1 MRRKN
6 MDSIQIE
13 RLDHHGIVAGIIDEL
28 KIVEIIDGQ
37 IEADDQE
44 EVSTGEAVKAMII
57 NGLGFSNRPLVLTP
71 QFFENLPMGAL
82 FREDVKASHFNRYKL
97 GRSLDKVFDYGCE
110 LLFSVVAAFGCRQEK
125 VDQRFNSLDSTS
137 FSLSGDYS
145 IEEDKHTI
153 NITHGH
159 SKDHRPDLKQMMLEL
174 MVSQDGGVP
183 FVSKSWDGN
192 GSDNVIFEQR
202 AAALIDEF
210 KASEAPRYLVGDSKL
225 YHKKAKETLSQIPF
239 ITRIPGSL
247 KLEQDVIDQALSD
260 PLQWIDLGDGNRY
273 QRFDLCH
280 YEMEQRWIVIHSQA
294 ALSRA
299 KSTLERRQKKENLQI
314 EKALFHLQAQRFES
328 ETDGQKSLDELTKTW
343 KLHQVDD
350 VSLIPHKHHAKKGR
364 PRAQAQATGVTWQI
378 QATFSVDEDVIE
390 SQSQHKAC
398 FVLGTTIKNDE
409 LTDIDIFHG
418 YKSQSNVEGGFRF
431 LKDPLFFV
439 SSLFLKKPSRIE
451 ALLMIMTLSLFVY
464 SIAQRR
470 IRATLKAQ
478 NETIPNQINQ
488 PVQRPTLRWIF
499 QLFEG
504 INFITLTLDNTIK
517 ITVDRLSDLR
527 QKILR
532 LLGPTVCRIYQ
543 ISAEGG

>member
-1 MRRKN
+1 ME
-6 MDSIQIE
+6 SIQIE

-71 QFFENLPMGAL
+71 QFFDNLPMSAL
-82 FREDVKASHFNRYKL
+82 FREGVKASHFNRYKL
-97 GRSLDKVFDYGCE
+97 GRSLDKVFGYGCE
-110 LLFSVVAAFGCRQEK
+110 ILFSTIAAFGCRQEK

-137 FSLSGDYS
+137 FSLNGDYL
-145 IEEDKHTI
+145 IEEDKSAI
-153 NITHGH
+153 KITHGH
-159 SKDHRPDLKQMMLEL
+159 SKDHRPDLKQVMLEL

-192 GSDNVIFEQR
+192 GSDNVIFEKR

-225 YHKKAKETLSQIPF
+225 YHKKAKETLAQIPF

-247 KLEQDVIDQALSD
+247 KLEQNIIDQALSC
-260 PLQWIDLGDGNRY
+260 PQQWVDMGDGNRC
-273 QRFDLCH
+273 QRVELCH
-280 YEMEQRWIVIHSQA
+280 YEMEQRWLVIYSEA

-299 KSTLERRQKKENLQI
+299 RSTLVRQQEKESKQI

-328 ETDGQKSLDELTKTW
+328 EIAGKNALEALAKTW
-343 KLHQVDD
+343 KFYQVKEH
-350 VSLIPHKHHAKKGR
+350 SLTSHKHYTKKGR
-364 PRAQAQATGVTWQI
+364 PSEKAKAAGVNWQI
-378 QATFSVDEDVIE
+378 KATFSVDENDIE
-390 SQSQHKAC
+390 AQSQHNAC
-398 FVLGTTIKNDE
+398 FVIGSNIKDDE
-409 LTDIDIFHG
+409 LTDTELFRG

-464 SIAQRR
+464 SMAQRR
-470 IRATLKAQ
+470 IRASLAAQ
-478 NETIPNQINQ
+478 NETIPNQIDQ
-488 PVQRPTLRWIF
+488 PVRRPTLRWIF

-504 INFITLTLDNTIK
+504 INFITLTFNEMIK
-517 ITVDRLSDLR
+517 TTVDRLNGLR
-527 QKILR
+527 LKILR
-532 LLGPTVCRIYQ
+532 LLGSAVCEIYQ

>member
-1 MRRKN
+1 ME
-6 MDSIQIE
+6 SIQIE

-71 QFFENLPMGAL
+71 QFFENLPMSAL
-82 FREDVKASHFNRYKL
+82 FREGVNASHFNRYKL
-97 GRSLDKVFDYGCE
+97 GRSLDKIFDYGCE
-110 LLFSVVAAFGCRQEK
+110 ILFSTIATFGCRQEK

-137 FSLSGDYS
+137 FSLNGDYL
-145 IEEDKHTI
+145 IEEGNNAIH
-153 NITHGH
+153 ITHGH
-159 SKDHRPDLKQMMLEL
+159 SKDHRPDLKQVMLEL

-192 GSDNVIFEQR
+192 GSDNVIFEER
-202 AAALIDEF
+202 AAALINEF

-225 YHKKAKETLSQIPF
+225 YHKKAKETLALIPF

-247 KLEQDVIDQALSD
+247 KLEQNIIDQALSS
-260 PLQWIDLGDGNRY
+260 PLQWVDMGDGNRY
-273 QRFDLCH
+273 QRFELCH
-280 YEMEQRWIVIHSQA
+280 YEIEQRWLVIHSEA

-299 KSTLERRQKKENLQI
+299 RSTLVRQQEKESKQI

-328 ETDGQKSLDELTKTW
+328 ENAGKNALEARVKTW
-343 KLHQVDD
+343 KFHQVKEI
-350 VSLIPHKHHAKKGR
+350 LLTPQKHYTKKGR
-364 PRAQAQATGVTWQI
+364 PSAKAKAAGVNWQI
-378 QATFSVDEDVIE
+378 QATFSVDENYIE
-390 SQSQHKAC
+390 TQSQHNAC
-398 FVLGTTIKNDE
+398 FVIGSNIKDDE
-409 LTDIDIFHG
+409 LTDTELFRG

-470 IRATLKAQ
+470 IRASLAAQ
-478 NETIPNQINQ
+478 NETIPNQIDQ
-488 PVQRPTLRWIF
+488 PVRRPTLRWIF

-504 INFITLTLDNTIK
+504 INFITLTFNDMIK
-517 ITVDRLSDLR
+517 TTVDRLNDLR
-527 QKILR
+527 LKILR
-532 LLGPTVCRIYQ
+532 LLGSAVCKIYQ

>member
-1 MRRKN
+1 MQRKN
-6 MDSIQIE
+6 MESIQVA

-28 KIVEIIDGQ
+28 KIVEMIDGQ

-71 QFFENLPMGAL
+71 QFFENLPMDTL
-82 FREDVKASHFNRYKL
+82 FREGVEASHFNRYKL
-97 GRSLDKVFDYGCE
+97 GRSLDKVFDYGSD
-110 LLFSVVAAFGCRQEK
+110 LLFSLVAAFGCRQEN
-125 VDQRFNSLDSTS
+125 VDQRFNLLDSTS
-137 FSLSGDYS
+137 FSLSGEYS
-145 IEEDKHTI
+145 IEEDKNTI

-159 SKDHRPDLKQMMLEL
+159 SKDHRPDLKQVMLEL

-192 GSDNVIFEQR
+192 GSDNVIFKKR

-225 YHKKAKETLSQIPF
+225 YHKKAKDTLSQIPF
-239 ITRIPGSL
+239 ITRIPGRL
-247 KLEQDVIDQALSD
+247 KLENNVIDQALSD
-260 PLQWIDLGDGNRY
+260 PLQWVDLCNGNRY

-280 YEMEQRWIVIHSQA
+280 YEMEQRWLVIHSQA
-294 ALSRA
+294 ALGRA
-299 KSTLERRQKKENLQI
+299 RSTLERRQEKESTQI
-314 EKALFHLQAQRFES
+314 EKSLFHLQAQRFES
-328 ETDGQKSLDELTKTW
+328 ETAGESALNELAKTW
-343 KLHQVDD
+343 KFHQVND
-350 VSLIPHKHHAKKGR
+350 VSLTPHKRYSKKGR
-364 PRAQAQATGVTWQI
+364 PSAEAQTTGTVWQI
-378 QATFSVDEDVIE
+378 HATFSVDKNYIE
-390 SQSQHKAC
+390 TQSQRNAC
-398 FVLGTTIKNDE
+398 FVIGSNIKGDE
-409 LTDIDIFHG
+409 LTDIEIFHG

-470 IRATLKAQ
+470 IRANLQTQ
-478 NETIPNQINQ
+478 NQTIPNQINQ
-488 PVQRPTLRWIF
+488 PVKSPTLRWIF

-504 INFITLTLDNTIK
+504 INLITHNFNNTIK
-517 ITVDRLSDLR
+517 IMVDGLSDLR

>member
-1 MRRKN
+1 L
-6 MDSIQIE
+6 DAFQTE

-28 KIVEIIDGQ
+28 KIVEIIDEH

-44 EVSTGEAVKAMII
+44 DVTTGEAVKAMII

-71 QFFENLPMGAL
+71 QFFENLPMSAL
-82 FREDVKASHFNRYKL
+82 FRDGVKASHFNRYKL
-97 GRSLDKVFDYGCE
+97 GRSLDKVFDYGCN
-110 LLFSVVAAFGCRQEK
+110 LLFSVVASFGCRQEK

-145 IEEDKHTI
+145 IEEDKNTI

-159 SKDHRPDLKQMMLEL
+159 SKDHRPDLKQVMLEL

-183 FVSKSWDGN
+183 FVSQSWDGN
-192 GSDNVIFEQR
+192 GSDNVIFEKR

-225 YHKKAKETLSQIPF
+225 YHENAKETLSQIPF
-239 ITRIPGSL
+239 ITRIPGNL
-247 KLEQDVIDQALSD
+247 KLEQNVIDQALSD
-260 PLQWIDLGDGNRY
+260 PLEWIEWGKGYRY

-280 YEMEQRWIVIHSQA
+280 YDMEQRWLVVYSQA
-294 ALSRA
+294 ALKRA
-299 KSTLERRQKKENLQI
+299 RATLERQQEREHKRI
-314 EKALFHLQAQRFES
+314 EKDLFHLQAQRFES
-328 ETDGQKSLDELTKTW
+328 DVSGQKALGALVKKW
-343 KLHQVDD
+343 KLHHVNE
-350 VSLIPHKHHAKKGR
+350 VSLTQHKHYAKKGR
-364 PRAQAQATGVTWQI
+364 PSAKAKADGIHWQI
-378 QATFSVDEDVIE
+378 QATFKVDTNYIE
-390 SQSQHKAC
+390 VQAQHNAC
-398 FVLGTTIKNDE
+398 FVLGTNIKDDE
-409 LTDIDIFHG
+409 LDDVDIFHG
-418 YKSQSNVEGGFRF
+418 YKSQSSVEGGFRF

-470 IRATLKAQ
+470 IRANLKAQ
-478 NETIPNQINQ
+478 EQTIPNQINQ
-488 PVQRPTLRWIF
+488 PIQRPTLRWIF

-504 INFITLTLDNTIK
+504 VNLITVISNNAIR
-517 ITVDRLSDLR
+517 IMVDRLSDLR

-532 LLGPTVCRIYQ
+532 LLGPAVCRIYR
-543 ISAEGG
+543 ISMEGG

>member
-1 MRRKN
+1 

-37 IEADDQE
+37 IKADDQE

-71 QFFENLPMGAL
+71 QFFENLPMEVL
-82 FREDVKASHFNRYKL
+82 FREGVNASHFNRYKL

-137 FSLSGDYS
+137 FSLNGDYS
-145 IEEDKHTI
+145 IDLNSGDENKTAV

-159 SKDHRPDLKQMMLEL
+159 SKDHRPDLKQVMLEL

-192 GSDNVIFEQR
+192 ESDNVIVKQR
-202 AAALIDEF
+202 AAGLIDEF
-210 KASEAPRYLVGDSKL
+210 KASETPRYLVADSKL
-225 YHKKAKETLSQIPF
+225 YHKKAKNTLSQIPF

-247 KLEQDVIDQALSD
+247 KLEKNIIDQALSD
-260 PLQWIDLGDGNRY
+260 DLQWVDLGPGYRY

-280 YEMEQRWIVIHSQA
+280 YEMDQRWIVVHSQA

-299 KSTLERRQKKENLQI
+299 QSTLLRRQKKESEQI
-314 EKALFHLQAQRFES
+314 KKSLFHLKAQNFES
-328 ETDGQKSLDELTKTW
+328 EVSAENTLSELTKTW
-343 KLHQVDD
+343 KLHQINDI
-350 VSLIPHKHHAKKGR
+350 SLVPHKCYAKKGR
-364 PRAQAQATGVTWQI
+364 PSKTAKVTSILWKI
-378 QATFSVDEDVIE
+378 TATFSVDKNEIE
-390 SQSQHKAC
+390 TQSQHNAC
-398 FVLGTTIKNDE
+398 FVIGTNIKANE
-409 LTDIDIFHG
+409 LTDIEVFQG
-418 YKSQSNVEGGFRF
+418 YKSQSNVERGFRF

-470 IRATLKAQ
+470 IRKNLDAQ
-478 NETIPNQINQ
+478 EETIPNQINQ
-488 PVQRPTLRWIF
+488 PIQRPTLRWVF

-504 INFITLTLDNTIK
+504 INYIKQTVNNTIK
-517 ITVDRLSDLR
+517 IVVDKL
-527 QKILR
+527 K
-532 LLGPTVCRIYQ
+532 
-543 ISAEGG
+543 

>member
-1 MRRKN
+1 

-13 RLDHHGIVAGIIDEL
+13 RLDHHGLVAGIIDEL
-28 KIVEIIDGQ
+28 KIVEMIDEQ

-44 EVSTGEAVKAMII
+44 AVSTGEAVKAMII

-71 QFFENLPMGAL
+71 QFFENLPMSAL
-82 FREDVKASHFNRYKL
+82 FREGVNASHFNRYKL
-97 GRSLDKVFDYGCE
+97 GRSLDKIFDYGCE
-110 LLFSVVAAFGCRQEK
+110 ILFSTVAAFGCRQEK

-137 FSLSGDYS
+137 FSLNGDYL
-145 IEEDKHTI
+145 IEEDQNAIH
-153 NITHGH
+153 ITHGH
-159 SKDHRPDLKQMMLEL
+159 SKDHRPDLKQVMLEL

-192 GSDNVIFEQR
+192 GSDNVIFEKR

-225 YHKKAKETLSQIPF
+225 YHKKAKETLSQISF

-247 KLEQDVIDQALSD
+247 KLEQEVIDQALSE
-260 PLQWIDLGDGNRY
+260 PLQWLDLGNGNRY

-280 YEMEQRWIVIHSQA
+280 YEIEQRWLVIHSQA
-294 ALSRA
+294 ALNRA
-299 KSTLERRQKKENLQI
+299 RSTLKRRQEKESKQI
-314 EKALFHLQAQRFES
+314 DKALFHLQAQRFES
-328 ETDGQKSLDELTKTW
+328 EVAGKKALEEQIKTW
-343 KLHQVDD
+343 KFHQVKEIT
-350 VSLIPHKHHAKKGR
+350 LTPHKHYTKKGR
-364 PRAQAQATGVTWQI
+364 PSAQAKAAGVRWQI
-378 QATFSVDEDVIE
+378 QVTFSVDDNVIE
-390 SQSQHKAC
+390 TQSQHNAC
-398 FVLGTTIKNDE
+398 FVIGSNIKDKE
-409 LTDIDIFHG
+409 LTDIELFRG

-470 IRATLKAQ
+470 IRANLKAQ
-478 NETIPNQINQ
+478 DQTIPNQINQ

-499 QLFEG
+499 QLLEG
-504 INFITLTLDNTIK
+504 INFITHRLNDAIK
-517 ITVDRLSDLR
+517 IRVDRLSNLR

-532 LLGPTVCRIYQ
+532 LLGPSVCRIYQ

>member
-1 MRRKN
+1 
-6 MDSIQIE
+6 MDSIRIE

-44 EVSTGEAVKAMII
+44 EVSTGEAIKAMII

-71 QFFENLPMGAL
+71 QFFENLPMEAL
-82 FREDVKASHFNRYKL
+82 FRKNVKASHFNRYKL
-97 GRSLDKVFDYGCE
+97 GRSLDKVFDEGCDI
-110 LLFSVVAAFGCRQEK
+110 LFSRIAAFGCQQEK

-137 FSLSGDYS
+137 FSLEGEYS
-145 IEEDKHTI
+145 IEEDKTTI
-153 NITHGH
+153 NITQGH
-159 SKDHRPDLKQMMLEL
+159 SKDHRPDLKQVMLEL

-192 GSDNVIFEQR
+192 GSDNVIFEKR
-202 AAALIDEF
+202 AAALIEEF
-210 KASEAPRYLVGDSKL
+210 KASKTPRYLIADSKL
-225 YHKKAKETLSQIPF
+225 YHQKAKETLSQIPF

-247 KLEQDVIDQALSD
+247 KLEQAIIDQALSES
-260 PLQWIDLGDGNRY
+260 LQWIDLDKENRY
-273 QRFDLCH
+273 PHFDLCH
-280 YEMEQRWIVIHSQA
+280 YEIEQRWIVIHSDA

-299 KSTLERRQKKENLQI
+299 RSTLKRQQEKENKHVK
-314 EKALFHLQAQRFES
+314 KALFHLQAQRFDS
-328 ETDGQKSLDELTKTW
+328 ETTGGKALDELAKTW
-343 KLHQVDD
+343 KFHRINA
-350 VSLIPHKHHAKKGR
+350 VSFTPHKRYAKKGR
-364 PRAQAQATGVTWQI
+364 PNARAEATEVCQVH
-378 QATFSVDEDVIE
+378 ATFSVDENTLE
-390 SQSQHKAC
+390 AQAQHNAC
-398 FVLGTTIKNDE
+398 FVVGTNIKNEE
-409 LTDIDIFHG
+409 LTDIDVFRG

-470 IRATLKAQ
+470 IRKNLSAQ
-478 NETIPNQINQ
+478 NQTIPNQIDK

-504 INFITLTLDNTIK
+504 INMITSNLNNMIK
-517 ITVDRLSDLR
+517 IRVDRLNDLR
-527 QKILR
+527 LKILR
-532 LLGPTVCRIYQ
+532 LLGPAVCGIYQ
-543 ISAEGG
+543 ISLEGG

>member
-1 MRRKN
+1 

-37 IEADDQE
+37 IDADPQE
-44 EVSTGEAVKAMII
+44 EVSTGEVVKAMII

-71 QFFENLPMGAL
+71 QFFENLPMEAL
-82 FREDVKASHFNRYKL
+82 FREGVSASHFNRYKL

-110 LLFSVVAAFGCRQEK
+110 LLFSTVATFGCRQEK
-125 VDQRFNSLDSTS
+125 VDQRFNLLDSTS
-137 FSLSGDYS
+137 FSLTGDYS
-145 IEEDKHTI
+145 TEENKTAIH
-153 NITHGH
+153 ITHGH
-159 SKDHRPDLKQMMLEL
+159 SKDHRPDLKQVMLEL

-183 FVSKSWDGN
+183 FVSKNWDGN

-202 AAALIDEF
+202 AAGLIDEF

-225 YHKKAKETLSQIPF
+225 YHKKAKDTLAQISF
-239 ITRIPGSL
+239 ITRIPSSL
-247 KLEQDVIDQALSD
+247 KLEGDVINQALSD
-260 PLQWIDLGDGNRY
+260 PLQWIDMGKKNRY

-280 YEMEQRWIVIHSQA
+280 YGMEQRWIVVHSQA

-299 KSTLERRQKKENLQI
+299 RSTLIRRQEKESDQI
-314 EKALFHLQAQRFES
+314 EKLLFHLQAKRFES
-328 ETDGQKSLDELTKTW
+328 KIAAESALNELTKTW
-343 KLHQVDD
+343 KLHRVDD
-350 VSLIPHKHHAKKGR
+350 VSLMQHKRYSKKGR
-364 PRAQAQATGVTWQI
+364 PGKTTKATGILWQIHATYNVDKESIEGQAQ
-378 QATFSVDEDVIE
+378 
-390 SQSQHKAC
+390 HNAC
-398 FVLGTTIKNDE
+398 FVIGTNINADE
-409 LTDIDIFHG
+409 LTDIEVFQG

-439 SSLFLKKPSRIE
+439 SSLFLKKTSRIE

-470 IRATLKAQ
+470 IRKNLDAEK
-478 NETIPNQINQ
+478 ETIPNQINQ

-504 INFITLTLDNTIK
+504 IHYIRQHIDNTIK
-517 ITVDRLSDLR
+517 IVVDRLNDLR
-527 QKILR
+527 LKILR
-532 LLGPTVCRIYQ
+532 LLGPAVCRIYQ

>member
-1 MRRKN
+1 
-6 MDSIQIE
+6 MDTIQTE

-28 KIVEIIDGQ
+28 KIVEIIDQ
-37 IEADDQE
+37 HIDADDQE
-44 EVSTGEAVKAMII
+44 EVTTGEAVKAMII

-71 QFFENLPMGAL
+71 QFFENLPMSAL
-82 FREDVKASHFNRYKL
+82 FRDGVKARHFNRYKL

-110 LLFSVVAAFGCRQEK
+110 LLFSVVASFGCRQEK

-145 IEEDKHTI
+145 IEEDKNSI

-159 SKDHRPDLKQMMLEL
+159 SKDHRPDLKQVMLEL

-183 FVSKSWDGN
+183 FVSKSWEGN
-192 GSDNVIFEQR
+192 GSDNVIFEKR

-225 YHKKAKETLSQIPF
+225 YHKNAKETLSQISY

-247 KLEQDVIDQALSD
+247 KLEQDIIDQALSNPSEWLEWD
-260 PLQWIDLGDGNRY
+260 NGYRY
-273 QRFDLCH
+273 QRYDLCH
-280 YEMEQRWIVIHSQA
+280 YEIEQRWLVVHSEA
-294 ALSRA
+294 ALKRA
-299 KSTLERRQKKENLQI
+299 KATLDRQQIREHKQI

-328 ETDGQKSLDELTKTW
+328 ATSGQKALEQLEKKW
-343 KLHQVDD
+343 KLHHVNEFLLTQ
-350 VSLIPHKHHAKKGR
+350 HKRYAKKGR
-364 PRAQAQATGVTWQI
+364 PSAQAAAEGIEWQI
-378 QATFSVDEDVIE
+378 HATFNIDTDYIE
-390 SQSQHKAC
+390 AQVQHKAC
-398 FVLGTTIKNDE
+398 FVLGTNIKDDE
-409 LTDIDIFHG
+409 LSDVDIFHG
-418 YKSQSNVEGGFRF
+418 YKSQSHVEGGFRF

-470 IRATLKAQ
+470 IRSHLKAQ
-478 NETIPNQINQ
+478 EQTIPNQINQ
-488 PVQRPTLRWIF
+488 PIQRPTLRWIF

-504 INFITLTLDNTIK
+504 VNLITLTHKNAIR
-517 ITVDRLSDLR
+517 IIIDRLSDLR

-532 LLGPTVCRIYQ
+532 LLGPAVCKIYQ
-543 ISAEGG
+543 ISMEGG

>member
-1 MRRKN
+1 ME
-6 MDSIQIE
+6 SIQIE

-37 IEADDQE
+37 IDADDQE

-71 QFFENLPMGAL
+71 QFFENLPMSAL
-82 FREDVKASHFNRYKL
+82 FREGVNASHFNRYKL

-110 LLFSVVAAFGCRQEK
+110 ILFSTIAAFGCRQEK

-137 FSLSGDYS
+137 FSLNGEYL
-145 IEEDKHTI
+145 IEEDKNTI

-159 SKDHRPDLKQMMLEL
+159 SKDHRPDLKQVMLEL

-192 GSDNVIFEQR
+192 GSDNVIFEER

-225 YHKKAKETLSQIPF
+225 YHKKAKETLAQIPF

-247 KLEQDVIDQALSD
+247 KLEQNIIDQALSS
-260 PLQWIDLGDGNRY
+260 PLQWVDMGDGNRY
-273 QRFDLCH
+273 QRFELCH
-280 YEMEQRWIVIHSQA
+280 YEIEQRWLVIHSEA

-299 KSTLERRQKKENLQI
+299 RSTLARQQEKESKKI

-328 ETDGQKSLDELTKTW
+328 EIAGKNALKAKVKSW
-343 KLHQVDD
+343 KFHQVKEI
-350 VSLIPHKHHAKKGR
+350 SLTAHKHYAKKGR
-364 PRAQAQATGVTWQI
+364 PSAKAKAAGVNWQI
-378 QATFSVDEDVIE
+378 QATFNVDENYIE
-390 SQSQHKAC
+390 AQSQHNAC
-398 FVLGTTIKNDE
+398 FVIGSNIKSDE
-409 LTDIDIFHG
+409 LTDMELFRG

-470 IRATLKAQ
+470 IRTNLVAQ
-478 NETIPNQINQ
+478 NETLPNQIDR
-488 PVQRPTLRWIF
+488 PIQRPTLRWIF

-504 INFITLTLDNTIK
+504 VNFITLTVNDMIK
-517 ITVDRLSDLR
+517 TTVDRLNDLR
-527 QKILR
+527 HKILR
-532 LLGPTVCRIYQ
+532 LLGPAVCEIYQ
-543 ISAEGG
+543 ISAGGS

>member
-1 MRRKN
+1 

-37 IEADDQE
+37 IEADPQE

-71 QFFENLPMGAL
+71 QFFENLPMEAL
-82 FREDVKASHFNRYKL
+82 FREGVNASHFNRYKL

-110 LLFSVVAAFGCRQEK
+110 LLFSTVATFGCRQEK

-137 FSLSGDYS
+137 FSLNGEYS
-145 IEEDKHTI
+145 TEENKTTI
-153 NITHGH
+153 HITHGH
-159 SKDHRPDLKQMMLEL
+159 SKDHRPDLKQVMLEL

-202 AAALIDEF
+202 AAGLVDEF
-210 KASEAPRYLVGDSKL
+210 KASEAPRYLVADSKL
-225 YHKKAKETLSQIPF
+225 YHKKAKDTLAQIPF
-239 ITRIPGSL
+239 ITRIPGTL
-247 KLEQDVIDQALSD
+247 KLEGDIIDQALSD
-260 PLQWIDLGDGNRY
+260 PTQWIDMGKGNRY
-273 QRFDLCH
+273 QCFDLCH
-280 YEMEQRWIVIHSQA
+280 YDMEQRWLVVHSQA

-299 KSTLERRQKKENLQI
+299 RSTLTRRQEKEVSQI
-314 EKALFHLQAQRFES
+314 KQMLFHLQAERFES
-328 ETDGQKSLDELTKTW
+328 EAAAQNTLDEITKTW
-343 KLHQVDD
+343 KLHLVDD
-350 VSLIPHKHHAKKGR
+350 VSLIQHKRYNKKGR
-364 PRAQAQATGVTWQI
+364 PSKTTKATGVLWQIHAAYSIDKETIEAQAQ
-378 QATFSVDEDVIE
+378 
-390 SQSQHKAC
+390 HNAC
-398 FVLGTTIKNDE
+398 FVIGTNVNASE
-409 LTDIDIFHG
+409 LTDIEAFQG

-464 SIAQRR
+464 SITQRR
-470 IRATLKAQ
+470 IRKKLDAEK
-478 NETIPNQINQ
+478 ETIPNQINQ
-488 PVQRPTLRWIF
+488 PIQRPTLRWIF
-499 QLFEG
+499 QIFEG
-504 INFITLTLDNTIK
+504 INYIRQQINNTIK
-517 ITVDRLSDLR
+517 IVVDRLNDLR
-527 QKILR
+527 LKILR
-532 LLGPTVCRIYQ
+532 LLGPAVCRIYQ

>member
-1 MRRKN
+1 
-6 MDSIQIE
+6 MDSICVE

-28 KIVEIIDGQ
+28 KIVELIDEQ

-44 EVSTGEAVKAMII
+44 AVSTGEAVKAMII

-71 QFFENLPMGAL
+71 QFFENLPMETL
-82 FREDVKASHFNRYKL
+82 FRQDVKASHFNRYKL

-110 LLFSVVAAFGCRQEK
+110 ILFSSIAAFGCRQEK

-137 FSLSGDYS
+137 FSLNGDYVA
-145 IEEDKHTI
+145 EDDTTAI

-159 SKDHRPDLKQMMLEL
+159 SKDHRPDLKQVMLEL

-183 FVSKSWDGN
+183 FVSKNWDGN

-202 AAALIDEF
+202 AAALIEEF
-210 KASEAPRYLVGDSKL
+210 KTSETPRYLVADSKL
-225 YHKKAKETLSQIPF
+225 YHKKAKDTLSQIPF
-239 ITRIPGSL
+239 ITRIPGNL
-247 KLEQDVIDQALSD
+247 KLEQNVIDQALSD
-260 PLQWIDLGDGNRY
+260 PAQWTDLEKGNRY
-273 QRFDLCH
+273 QCINLCH
-280 YEMEQRWIVIHSQA
+280 SEIEQRWLVIYSEA

-299 KSTLERRQKKENLQI
+299 RSTLGRRQEKESQQIKKDM
-314 EKALFHLQAQRFES
+314 FHLQAQRFDS
-328 ETDGQKSLDELTKTW
+328 EAEGKEALNELATQW
-343 KLHQVDD
+343 KLHRVNAI
-350 VSLIPHKHHAKKGR
+350 SLTAHQRYSKKGR
-364 PRAQAQATGVTWQI
+364 PSAQAQTTEVWQI
-378 QATFSVDEDVIE
+378 HATFSVDEKEIE
-390 SQSQHKAC
+390 AKAQHNAC
-398 FVLGTTIKNDE
+398 FVIGSNIDSDE
-409 LTDIDIFHG
+409 LSDIDLFRG

-470 IRATLKAQ
+470 IRANLEAQ
-478 NETIPNQINQ
+478 NQTLPNQINK

-504 INFITLTLDNTIK
+504 INLITSTVNNAIKTTI
-517 ITVDRLSDLR
+517 DRLNDLR
-527 QKILR
+527 LKILR
-532 LLGPTVCRIYQ
+532 LLGPTVCEIYQ
-543 ISAEGG
+543 ISWDGG

>member
-1 MRRKN
+1 ME
-6 MDSIQIE
+6 SIQVA

-71 QFFENLPMGAL
+71 QFFENLPMDAL
-82 FREDVKASHFNRYKL
+82 FRKGVEASHFNRYKL
-97 GRSLDKVFDYGCE
+97 GRSLDKVFDYGSE
-110 LLFSVVAAFGCRQEK
+110 LLFSMVAAFGCHQEN

-137 FSLSGDYS
+137 FSLNGEYS
-145 IEEDKHTI
+145 IEEDKKTI

-159 SKDHRPDLKQMMLEL
+159 SKDHRPDLKQVMLEL

-192 GSDNVIFEQR
+192 GSDNVIFEKR

-210 KASEAPRYLVGDSKL
+210 KASEAPRYWVGDSKL
-225 YHKKAKETLSQIPF
+225 YHKKAKDTLSQIPF

-247 KLEQDVIDQALSD
+247 KLEQNVVDQALSD
-260 PLQWIDLGDGNRY
+260 PLQWVDLDNGNRY
-273 QRFDLCH
+273 QRFNLCH
-280 YEMEQRWIVIHSQA
+280 YEMEQRWLVIHSQA
-294 ALSRA
+294 ALGRA
-299 KSTLERRQKKENLQI
+299 RSTLERRQEKESKKI

-328 ETDGQKSLDELTKTW
+328 ETAEKIALNELAKTW
-343 KLHQVDD
+343 KFHQVNDT
-350 VSLIPHKHHAKKGR
+350 SLTPHKRYSKKGR
-364 PRAQAQATGVTWQI
+364 PNAQAQTTGTAWQI
-378 QATFSVDEDVIE
+378 NATFSVDENYIE
-390 SQSQHKAC
+390 TQSQRNAC
-398 FVLGTTIKNDE
+398 FVIGSNINGDE
-409 LTDIDIFHG
+409 LTDIEIFHG

-470 IRATLKAQ
+470 IRANLKSQ
-478 NETIPNQINQ
+478 NQIIPNQINQ
-488 PVQRPTLRWIF
+488 PVQHPTLRWIF

-504 INFITLTLDNTIK
+504 INFITHNVNNTIK
-517 ITVDRLSDLR
+517 IMVDGLSDLR
-527 QKILR
+527 KKILR

-543 ISAEGG
+543 ISSERG